1 MRSVFVELVQV
12 FVPKLCLGCQCSLPK
27 SLHQLCLSCLEKLP
41 FTHYEKS
48 PINPLYKLLICQNG
62 IEGAV
67 SLFFFEKE
75 GLLQKL
81 IHSLKYKGQYS
92 LGVFFGQM
100 LGKKL
105 AAANLKSYTMVIPVP
120 LHKKRQR
127 YRGYNQVAGFG
138 KALAQTLGI
147 AYNDH
152 LLYRHKPTK
161 TLVRMTKTQRWE
173 QVRDAFGVHNLSALN
188 GHHILLVDDVITTG
202 ATLSAA
208 VRAVSAQEGVRISIA
223 AIAFAQSPLP

>member
-1 MRSVFVELVQV
+1 
-12 FVPKLCLGCQCSLPK
+12 
-27 SLHQLCLSCLEKLP
+27 LP

-105 AAANLKSYTMVIPVP
+105 AAAILKSYTLVIPVP

>member
-1 MRSVFVELVQV
+1 MLSLFVELLQV

-27 SLHQLCLSCLEKLP
+27 SLHQLCLSCLKKLP
-41 FTHYEKS
+41 LTYYEQS
-48 PINPLYKLLICQNG
+48 PVNPLYKLLVCQNDN
-62 IEGAV
+62 EGAV

-120 LHKKRQR
+120 LHKKRRR

-138 KALAQTLGI
+138 KALAQVLGI
-147 AYNDH
+147 AYNDR

-161 TLVRMTKTQRWE
+161 TLVRMTR
-173 QVRDAFGVHNLSALN
+173 
-188 GHHILLVDDVITTG
+188 
-202 ATLSAA
+202 
-208 VRAVSAQEGVRISIA
+208 
-223 AIAFAQSPLP
+223 